1 MSEAMKRDIDA
12 VIGADD
18 AEELLGAI
26 IDIAMAADDGAWA
39 ADRLLALAR
48 HRDTDVRGNAMM
60 ALTHLVD
67 RFADVDRAAIEA
79 ILRAGLG
86 DRERHVREQAEAALD
101 ELGLGDD

>member
-12 VIGADD
+12 VITADD

-26 IDIAMAADDGAWA
+26 IDIAMASEDGAWA
-39 ADRLLALAR
+39 SDRLLTLAK

-67 RFADVDRAAIEA
+67 RFGDVDRARIEA
-79 ILRAGLG
+79 TLRSGLE
-86 DRERHVREQAEAALD
+86 DRERHVREQASAALD